1 MTDEAIA
8 TDVADMPGKAD
19 VVAVTV
25 NVIEAV
31 EAEAVVKADDT
42 KDKAKATDANDA
54 DKAVA
59 TRG

>member
-1 MTDEAIA
+1 VTDEAIA